1 VPRSLE
7 SVIRSRV
14 KFWQKRLLLSDWKIT
29 VVVGVADDGST
40 ANCDAS
46 PEYRQAK
53 LTFDPE
59 RMPTDLA
66 EIDSF
71 CLHELLHC
79 YTWRLEAMA
88 ENWGRSESQYVLVRD
103 VAETT
108 VTDLERAILN
118 ITRRK

>member
-66 EIDSF
+66 E
-71 CLHELLHC
+71 
-79 YTWRLEAMA
+79 
-88 ENWGRSESQYVLVRD
+88 
-103 VAETT
+103 TT